1 MAAKKGVHSLN
12 YLVKTKH
19 TGFSFL
25 IVIRFIFTHFIVVP
39 TAGTC
44 IKDALTRRSRLG
56 YVYRMPCCIC
66 SKTTIFALT
75 QRVRPAFLAGN
86 LLLSPYRG
94 VLRCRNTPT
103 WPKTDSLQK
112 PPKEKGQTPMTSV
125 CPFQEKR
132 IVNMAIV
139 ALPIQ
144 VMILVS
150 LVRLLFYAVRK
161 CCQH

>member
-1 MAAKKGVHSLN
+1 MYVPLFRQEIYYNH
-12 YLVKTKH
+12 
-19 TGFSFL
+19 
-25 IVIRFIFTHFIVVP
+25 RIVVYYD
-39 TAGTC
+39 AGMFPHDQ
-44 IKDALTRRSRLG
+44 K
-56 YVYRMPCCIC
+56 
-66 SKTTIFALT
+66 
-75 QRVRPAFLAGN
+75 Q
-86 LLLSPYRG
+86 
-94 VLRCRNTPT
+94 
-103 WPKTDSLQK
+103 TDSPQK

-161 CCQH
+161 RCQH

>member
-1 MAAKKGVHSLN
+1 MYVPLFRQEIYYYH
-12 YLVKTKH
+12 
-19 TGFSFL
+19 
-25 IVIRFIFTHFIVVP
+25 RIVVYYD
-39 TAGTC
+39 AG
-44 IKDALTRRSRLG
+44 ILLHDQKR
-56 YVYRMPCCIC
+56 I
-66 SKTTIFALT
+66 
-75 QRVRPAFLAGN
+75 VR
-86 LLLSPYRG
+86 
-94 VLRCRNTPT
+94 
-103 WPKTDSLQK
+103 KK
-112 PPKEKGQTPMTSV
+112 PPKEKGQTLVTGV

>member
-1 MAAKKGVHSLN
+1 MYVPLFRQEIYYNH
-12 YLVKTKH
+12 
-19 TGFSFL
+19 
-25 IVIRFIFTHFIVVP
+25 RIVVYYD
-39 TAGTC
+39 AGMFPHDQKQ
-44 IKDALTRRSRLG
+44 I
-56 YVYRMPCCIC
+56 
-66 SKTTIFALT
+66 
-75 QRVRPAFLAGN
+75 VR
-86 LLLSPYRG
+86 
-94 VLRCRNTPT
+94 
-103 WPKTDSLQK
+103 KK

-150 LVRLLFYAVRK
+150 LVRFLFYAVRK

>member
-1 MAAKKGVHSLN
+1 M
-12 YLVKTKH
+12 TK
-19 TGFSFL
+19 
-25 IVIRFIFTHFIVVP
+25 I
-39 TAGTC
+39 
-44 IKDALTRRSRLG
+44 
-56 YVYRMPCCIC
+56 
-66 SKTTIFALT
+66 
-75 QRVRPAFLAGN
+75 
-86 LLLSPYRG
+86 
-94 VLRCRNTPT
+94 
-103 WPKTDSLQK
+103 DSLQK

-161 CCQH
+161 CCQLF